1 MKKETIKK
9 VEISL
14 LCALI
19 LTVLTA
25 FVDFEVKCE
34 DLRENVLRIHILANS
49 DDAADQELKMKIRD
63 NILLSGLSQFESCTD
78 LDSALSAAEDS
89 LDEFK
94 SVAEKTV
101 KENGFDYEVNV
112 RLGKR
117 YFETREYDDF
127 TLPAGVYD
135 SLIVEIGK
143 AEGKNWWCVMFP
155 SICVPSCTDAS
166 LRDTV
171 DSETAEIAENPQ
183 NYQIRFKTVEIYQY
197 FKKIIGNR

>member
-1 MKKETIKK
+1 MKKGIIKK

-19 LTVLTA
+19 LTILTA

-34 DLRENVLRIHILANS
+34 DLRENVLRIHIIANS

-63 NILLSGLSQFESCTD
+63 DILLSGLSQFESCTD
-78 LDSALSAAEDS
+78 LESALAAAEDS

-94 SVAEKTV
+94 SVADKTI
-101 KENGFDYEVNV
+101 KENGFDYNVSV

-171 DSETAEIAENPQ
+171 DNKSAEIAENPQ
-183 NYQIRFKTVEIYQY
+183 NYQIRFKTIEIYQY
-197 FKKIIGNR
+197 FKKIIANR